1 MRLPRL
7 FEGLRRRRSNGL
19 TGRHKLV
26 AEAQAMAD
34 AEDMIRRLGV
44 QWAYLVADEHARA
57 ERTAGV
63 GAGLF
68 PPGHW
73 RRVCECIQRVMR
85 PRRG

>member
-1 MRLPRL
+1 MRLPSF
-7 FEGLRRRRSNGL
+7 FENLRRRRSNGSIDRDRL
-19 TGRHKLV
+19 A
-26 AEAQAMAD
+26 AEAQAVAD

-63 GAGLF
+63 GVDLF

-73 RRVCECIQRVMR
+73 RRVRDS
-85 PRRG
+85 G